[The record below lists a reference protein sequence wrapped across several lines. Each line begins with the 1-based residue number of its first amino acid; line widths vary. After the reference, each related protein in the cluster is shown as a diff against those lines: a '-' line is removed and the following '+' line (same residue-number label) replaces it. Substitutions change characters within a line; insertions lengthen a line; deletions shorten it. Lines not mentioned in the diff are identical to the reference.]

1 MVGFDGTWPSTVG
14 NYYLIL
20 SLNASDETDAAEVAS
35 AGPFLLSSAPLP
47 DVTYLVQSVANTGA
61 QTVGSAI
68 AGEFTYR
75 NNGTAAG
82 TQTIYWSAYYSTLA
96 TLNGTNEVL
105 IATGTAPA
113 LAAATTSPAP
123 VPFTGGTWSS
133 AGGSA
138 TSS

>member
-1 MVGFDGTWPSTVG
+1 MQT
-14 NYYLIL
+14 
-20 SLNASDETDAAEVAS
+20 
-35 AGPFLLSSAPLP
+35 
-47 DVTYLVQSVANTGA
+47 VANTGA
-61 QTVGSAI
+61 LTGGSAI

-75 NNGTAAG
+75 NTGTAAG

-123 VPFTGGTWSS
+123 VPFSGGTWPA
-133 AGGSA
+133 AGGSYYLIVRVGASDSA
-138 TSS
+138 TTDEGPTACSVSPPSRRPTTT